1 MLKQINPALLAST
14 KTFFMTLILLKS
26 LIYIRISKE
35 FFFWG
40 GGGGSGVRGKN
51 FY

>member
-35 FFFWG
+35 FFLG